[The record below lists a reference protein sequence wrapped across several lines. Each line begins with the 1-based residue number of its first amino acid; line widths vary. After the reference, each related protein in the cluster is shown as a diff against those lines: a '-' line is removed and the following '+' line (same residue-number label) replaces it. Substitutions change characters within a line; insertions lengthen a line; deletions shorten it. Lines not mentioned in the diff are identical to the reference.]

1 MVPFFLLS
9 RKRKDRGEDEATCH
23 IRGREERETEIVALS
38 CRRWLILF
46 ALTLLAAIVMMYS
59 VPALAQTSGISE
71 DKVLAQAEKKS
82 EEKQEPEEKKG
93 KLEEQ
98 KTPPEEKRSAP
109 PSTGSILLGV
119 VVGALLIGGGLLARS
134 RIGVGLTSS
143 EEAGFVDVV
152 RRVVLRPVE
161 FFAGLRQGG
170 NLLKPLLFALVCI
183 EISAVLGWLLVV
195 VGVGGSEPGV
205 NPNPQ
210 NLGLPSA
217 FPLRWPIASVIL
229 ALIGGAIGIFIAAGI
244 QQLLV
249 RLIVGA
255 RNSGYAATFRVASYT
270 QVTGLVNWIPIIGPL
285 LALYGIYLSIV
296 GIREIHGTTTG
307 RAALV
312 VLLPFAVVV
321 VVLVILVVVGA
332 ALFFQR

>member
-1 MVPFFLLS
+1 MV
-9 RKRKDRGEDEATCH
+9 
-23 IRGREERETEIVALS
+23 
-38 CRRWLILF
+38 
-46 ALTLLAAIVMMYS
+46 VMHS
-59 VPALAQTSGISE
+59 VPALAQTGDILE
-71 DKVLAQAEKKS
+71 GKVLAQAEKKS
-82 EEKQEPEEKKG
+82 EEKQKPEEKKG

-98 KTPPEEKRSAP
+98 KTPPEEQKGAP

-134 RIGVGLTSS
+134 RIGVGLPSS
-143 EEAGFVDVV
+143 EEAGFVNVV

-183 EISAVLGWLLVV
+183 EVSAVLGWLLVL
-195 VGVGGSEPGV
+195 VGVGASEPGV

-210 NLGLPSA
+210 NFGLPSA
-217 FPLRWPIASVIL
+217 FPLRWPLASVIL
-229 ALIGGAIGIFIAAGI
+229 ALIGGAIGIFIVAGI

-255 RNSGYAATFRVASYT
+255 RNSGYAATFRIASYT
-270 QVTGLVNWIPIIGPL
+270 QVTSLINWIPILGPL
-285 LALYGIYLSIV
+285 LALYGVYLSIV
-296 GIREIHGTTTG
+296 GIREVHGTTTG

-321 VVLVILVVVGA
+321 VLVILVVVGA